1 MHSFFSI
8 LQGERGFVNPLAIIL
23 RSSRI
28 LREKEGTMQHDINCG
43 VSCGVTD
50 CRFNRDG
57 EMCELAKIHV
67 GNTCDCE
74 HCTCCDSF
82 QKRG

>member
-1 MHSFFSI
+1 MPLLIFSEKLRI
-8 LQGERGFVNPLAIIL
+8 LQSERRDTSMDHMN
-23 RSSRI
+23 
-28 LREKEGTMQHDINCG
+28 TG

-50 CRFNRDG
+50 CKFNRDG
-57 EMCELAKIHV
+57 MHCELTTIHV

-82 QKRG
+82 CKR

>member
-1 MHSFFSI
+1 M
-8 LQGERGFVNPLAIIL
+8 
-23 RSSRI
+23 
-28 LREKEGTMQHDINCG
+28 EKNINSG

-50 CRFNRDG
+50 CRFNSDG
-57 EMCELAKIHV
+57 RYCELENIHV

-82 QKRG
+82 QKKR